1 MEVTLKCSV
10 DDDTLKKHY
19 EINKDKKVPWISK
32 LKNSA
37 RKRKDKVLICA
48 GGPTIREFHPL
59 IQDWKGDIFAS
70 KTVEY
75 LENIGVAPHYCIHVD
90 AGDNEPNRVWKNKK
104 TNYLF
109 STQIK
114 PEVFDV
120 AKGCKVFKFNTISS
134 NVWMPPNVIAGGSNS
149 TAQALFLCAW
159 LGYKEI
165 HITGFDCGFK
175 EDTDGTMILNVNR
188 NNINKNDHPKLF
200 VTDHARNLKFQTDA
214 EYLGM
219 AQEATKIIQILSRDK
234 KIKFHAY
241 GNSVFTTTVDA
252 GVKKGSFS
260 LGSNVPLKWLKAA

>member
-1 MEVTLKCSV
+1 MGIILKCSI
-10 DDDTLKKHY
+10 DDETLKKHY
-19 EINKDKKVPWISK
+19 EINKDQKVPWIYK

-48 GGPTIREFHPL
+48 GGPSIREFHPL
-59 IQDWKGDIFAS
+59 IQNWKGDIFAS

-75 LENIGVAPHYCIHVD
+75 LENIGVTPHYCIHVD

-134 NVWMPPNVIAGGSNS
+134 NEWMPPNLIAGGSNS

-165 HITGFDCGFK
+165 HIVGFDCGFK
-175 EDTDGTMILNVNR
+175 KDPDGKMILNVNR
-188 NNINKNDHPKLF
+188 NNFNKDENPI
-200 VTDHARNLKFQTDA
+200 VTVNNSK
-214 EYLGM
+214 LGM
-219 AQEATKIIQILSRDK
+219 TFHTDYEYMGMAEEATKIIQILSREK
-234 KIKFHAY
+234 KIKFNAY
-241 GNSVFTTTVDA
+241 GNSVFTSTVDNEIY
-252 GVKKGSFS
+252 KTSYS
-260 LGSNVPLKWLKAA
+260 LGPGVPLKWLKAA

>member
-1 MEVTLKCSV
+1 MGITLKCSI
-10 DDDTLKKHY
+10 DDETLKKYY
-19 EINKDKKVPWISK
+19 EINKDRKVPWIYK

-48 GGPTIREFHPL
+48 GGPSIREFHPL
-59 IQDWKGDIFAS
+59 IQNWKGDIFAS

-75 LENIGVAPHYCIHVD
+75 LENIGVTPHYCIHVD

-120 AKGCKVFKFNTISS
+120 AQGCKVFKFNTLSS
-134 NVWMPPNVIAGGSNS
+134 NTWTPPNVVAGGSNC
-149 TAQALFLCAW
+149 TAQALFLCTW

-175 EDTDGTMILNVNR
+175 EDPDGTMILNVNR
-188 NNINKNDHPKLF
+188 NNINKSENPRMVVGDDRKGI
-200 VTDHARNLKFQTDA
+200 KFCTDA

-219 AQEATKIIQILSRDK
+219 AEEAAKVIQILARTE
-234 KIKFHAY
+234 KIKFQAY
-241 GNSVFTTTVDA
+241 GESVFTSTVDNDI
-252 GVKKGSFS
+252 KKGSYS
-260 LGSNVPLKWLKAA
+260 LGPGVPIKWLKAS

>member
-1 MEVTLKCSV
+1 MGIILKCSI
-10 DDDTLKKHY
+10 DDETLKKHY
-19 EINKDKKVPWISK
+19 EINKDRKVPWIYK

-48 GGPTIREFHPL
+48 GGPSIREFHPL
-59 IQDWKGDIFAS
+59 IQNWKGDIFAS

-75 LENIGVAPHYCIHVD
+75 LENIGVTPHYCIHVD

-120 AKGCKVFKFNTISS
+120 AKGCKVFKFNTLSS
-134 NVWMPPNVIAGGSNS
+134 NEWMPPNLIAGGSNS
-149 TAQALFLCAW
+149 TAQAIFLCAW

-175 EDTDGTMILNVNR
+175 KDSDEKIIFNVNR
-188 NNINKNDHPKLF
+188 NNFNKSGNPI
-200 VTDHARNLKFQTDA
+200 VTVNNSK
-214 EYLGM
+214 LGM
-219 AQEATKIIQILSRDK
+219 TFYTDYEYMGMAEEATKIIQILSRDK
-234 KIKFHAY
+234 KIKFNAY
-241 GNSVFTTTVDA
+241 GNSVFTSTVDDEIY
-252 GVKKGSFS
+252 KTSYS
-260 LGSNVPLKWLKAA
+260 LGPDVLIKWLKAA